1 MVMSRKGFTLVEL
14 LVASM
19 IGVFVAVLAVAAL
32 KTVSVGAQMV
42 EESIETSSEIKFAS
56 NRIAADLRNIYR
68 DTDQSKTKFV
78 GIMEQGQTD
87 ENIHLIFYMVGRAKA
102 RSDQIEGDVYEVEYF
117 LARNEDEDETL
128 LMRRLWPNPDKEAE
142 PGGILTVIA
151 EDIEIFGVRFF
162 DGMEWQMEWPEE
174 ANTMPEIVEVTIAAG
189 KNLEDDMEEE
199 EKSEISAE
207 SFIVNFGR
215 ARGTGEDS

>member
-1 MVMSRKGFTLVEL
+1 MVMARKGFTLVEL

-19 IGVFVAVLAVAAL
+19 IGVFVAVLAGAAL
-32 KTVSVGAQMV
+32 KTVSVSAQMV
-42 EESIETSSEIKFAS
+42 EESIETASEIKFAS

-68 DTDQSKTKFV
+68 DMDQSNTKFV

-87 ENIHLIFYMVGRAKA
+87 GDIHLIFYMVGRTKA
-102 RSDQIEGDVYEVEYF
+102 RSDQVEGDVYEVEYF
-117 LARNEDEDETL
+117 LAKNEDEDETL

-151 EDIEIFGVRFF
+151 EDIEVFGVRFF

-174 ANTMPEIVEVTIAAG
+174 ANSVPEIVEVTLAAG
-189 KNLEDDMEEE
+189 KNVDENNIDE
-199 EKSEISAE
+199 EKADISAE

-215 ARGTGEDS
+215 ARGTGDG